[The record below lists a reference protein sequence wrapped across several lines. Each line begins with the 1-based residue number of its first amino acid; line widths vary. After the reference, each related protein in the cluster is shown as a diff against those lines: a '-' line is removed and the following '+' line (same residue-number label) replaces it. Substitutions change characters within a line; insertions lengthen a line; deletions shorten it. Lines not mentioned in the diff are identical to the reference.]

1 MWKFKRNSA
10 FQWLMI
16 LISGVIIIDF
26 LFPGEMVNDTVVKVE
41 RIRQSHHNASGN
53 SHFSFTLV
61 GEHHKFDIT
70 EDFANAIDAN
80 DEIRYSI
87 SPLFKEVNRFKKVK
101 SNHASYF
108 PLRVISGFIL
118 PLLILLL
125 FAGERIWNWGLKN
138 LQMVLAILLVVDL
151 VYLILH

>member
-1 MWKFKRNSA
+1 MWKIEHNSS

-70 EDFANAIDAN
+70 EDFANVIDEN
-80 DEIRYSI
+80 DEIRYSV
-87 SPLFKEVNRFKKVK
+87 SPLFKEVNRFKKV
-101 SNHASYF
+101 NATHASYF
-108 PLRVISGFIL
+108 PLRVISGFVL

-125 FAGERIWNWGLKN
+125 FAAERIWNWGLKN

>member
-1 MWKFKRNSA
+1 MWKLKRNSS

-26 LFPGEMVNDTVVKVE
+26 LFPGEMVNDTVVRVE

-70 EDFANAIDAN
+70 EDFANAIDEN

-101 SNHASYF
+101 SSQTSYF
-108 PLRVISGFIL
+108 PLRVISGFVL
-118 PLLILLL
+118 PLFILLL
-125 FAGERIWNWGLKN
+125 LVGERIWFWGLTN

>member
-1 MWKFKRNSA
+1 MWKLKRNSL
-10 FQWLMI
+10 FQWFMI

-26 LFPGEMVNDTVVKVE
+26 VLPGEMVNDRVLRVDRV
-41 RIRQSHHNASGN
+41 RQSHHNASGN

-70 EDFANAIDAN
+70 EDFANAIDEN

-101 SNHASYF
+101 SDRASYF
-108 PLRVISGFIL
+108 PLRVISGSLL
-118 PLLILLL
+118 PLLILLFL
-125 FAGERIWNWGLKN
+125 TAERILKWGLKN

>member
-1 MWKFKRNSA
+1 MWKLKRNSA

-70 EDFANAIDAN
+70 EDFANTIDAN

-108 PLRVISGFIL
+108 PLRVISGFVS
-118 PLLILLL
+118 PMLILLL
-125 FAGERIWNWGLKN
+125 FAAERIWNWGLKN

>member
-1 MWKFKRNSA
+1 MWKLKRNSA

-61 GEHHKFDIT
+61 GEHYKFDIT
-70 EDFANAIDAN
+70 EDFANTIDAN

-125 FAGERIWNWGLKN
+125 FATERIWNWGLKN

>member
-125 FAGERIWNWGLKN
+125 FAAERIWNWGLKN